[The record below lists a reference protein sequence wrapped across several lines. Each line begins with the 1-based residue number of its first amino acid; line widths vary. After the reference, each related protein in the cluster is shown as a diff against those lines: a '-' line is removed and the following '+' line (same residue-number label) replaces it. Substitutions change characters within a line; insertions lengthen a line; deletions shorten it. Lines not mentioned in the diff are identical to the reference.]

1 MHEAPQMDH
10 RAIFPQPDAAVE
22 EADYRKMYLTLFNQ
36 VTRAIDELD
45 NPKPHTGPNHPHD
58 RPTGNRRNLHH
69 RRRVTQTPP
78 SGKR

>member
-22 EADYRKMYLTLFNQ
+22 EADYWKMYLTLFNQ

-45 NPKPHTGPNHPHD
+45 NQNPTLARIILMTAQQETEEIYITG
-58 RPTGNRRNLHH
+58 GA
-69 RRRVTQTPP
+69 
-78 SGKR
+78 